1 LLSPVY
7 SAITPLDASQS
18 VDTAVTEMTCTEPL
32 LVNKSVIVSVRNVL
46 IAAGANEFIVCNI
59 EFMSILMNSLIIEST
74 SILNGITEI
83 IIKKDAWAAYM
94 LKSSPVIFNI
104 NFMIFENMSFIVFIK
119 LSPISYYI
127 IIYHILNF

>member
-1 LLSPVY
+1 
-7 SAITPLDASQS
+7 
-18 VDTAVTEMTCTEPL
+18 MTCTEPL

-83 IIKKDAWAAYM
+83 IIKRCLGGVYAQ
-94 LKSSPVIFNI
+94 II
-104 NFMIFENMSFIVFIK
+104 TGNFQYKFYDF
-119 LSPISYYI
+119 
-127 IIYHILNF
+127 

>member
-1 LLSPVY
+1 
-7 SAITPLDASQS
+7 
-18 VDTAVTEMTCTEPL
+18 MTCTEPL

-83 IIKKDAWAAYM
+83 INKKRCLGGVYAQIITGNFQYKFYDF
-94 LKSSPVIFNI
+94 LKICLL
-104 NFMIFENMSFIVFIK
+104 SF
-119 LSPISYYI
+119 S
-127 IIYHILNF
+127 

>member
-1 LLSPVY
+1 
-7 SAITPLDASQS
+7 
-18 VDTAVTEMTCTEPL
+18 MTCTEPL
-32 LVNKSVIVSVRNVL
+32 LVNNSVIVSVRNVL

-83 IIKKDAWAAYM
+83 IIKDAWAAYM

-104 NFMIFENMSFIVFIK
+104 NFMILKICLLSF
-119 LSPISYYI
+119 S
-127 IIYHILNF
+127 

>member
-1 LLSPVY
+1 
-7 SAITPLDASQS
+7 
-18 VDTAVTEMTCTEPL
+18 
-32 LVNKSVIVSVRNVL
+32 VNKSVIVSVRNVL

>member
-1 LLSPVY
+1 
-7 SAITPLDASQS
+7 
-18 VDTAVTEMTCTEPL
+18 MTCTEPL

-83 IIKKDAWAAYM
+83 IIKKDAWAAY
-94 LKSSPVIFNI
+94 
-104 NFMIFENMSFIVFIK
+104 
-119 LSPISYYI
+119 YI